1 MDRRRPDTP
10 LRAKMALPDW
20 LAQSSGKLG
29 WKPGPP
35 LPAAVY
41 RDLVAPLFTMRLP
54 IIGFG
59 FLYFF
64 VSTLILL
71 RWPDPIVLALLLC
84 SIGVTTI
91 RVVVL
96 DRYHRA
102 GGTAQPLADLGS
114 WERRYVVW
122 TFVFALLLAGL
133 NVRILMVHEPLML
146 IGTISLVFTF
156 GAGVVS
162 RTSCRPKLCVGSL
175 LIAVLPTAL
184 AMVWHA
190 TTQGEQRLHTEFFLL
205 FTLMLL
211 AVLAMS
217 LDSVRHLY
225 AAALEQLITK
235 HDLAKLARYDALTG
249 LPNRLM
255 LREAFQARL
264 EAAQGTGTQLAVHY
278 LDLDGF
284 KAINDSHG
292 HPIGDRL
299 LVEVAGR
306 LLATVRTD
314 DVAFRLGG
322 DEFLLVQAGVNHRD
336 EAELLARRVIK
347 HLSETYVFEG
357 TEMRVS
363 VSVGIAL
370 TSDFGAELDEL
381 VACADAALYQSKARG
396 KSQLQFCD
404 GNDFQEPGRSAA

>member
-1 MDRRRPDTP
+1 MERRRLNIPV
-10 LRAKMALPDW
+10 RATIARARW
-20 LAQSSGKLG
+20 LAELG
-29 WKPGPP
+29 WKSGPP

-41 RDLVAPLFTMRLP
+41 RDLIAPLFTMRLP

-64 VSTLILL
+64 VSALILL
-71 RWPDPIVLALLLC
+71 RWQDPVIFTLMLGSIAVTTVRVALL
-84 SIGVTTI
+84 
-91 RVVVL
+91 
-96 DRYHRA
+96 DRFFRA
-102 GGTAQPLADLGS
+102 GGTAQPLATLAS
-114 WERRYVVW
+114 WERRYMAW
-122 TFVFALLLAGL
+122 TFVFALLLAAL
-133 NVRILMVHEPLML
+133 NIRVLMIHEPLML

-162 RTSCRPKLCVGSL
+162 RTSYRPKLCVGSL
-175 LIAVLPTAL
+175 LLAVLPTAL
-184 AMVWHA
+184 ALLWHA
-190 TTQGEQRLHTEFFLL
+190 TTAGELHLHMPFFLL
-205 FTLMLL
+205 FALLLL

-217 LDSVRHLY
+217 LDSVRHLH

-264 EAAQGTGTQLAVHY
+264 EAAQGTGTQLALHY

-284 KAINDSHG
+284 KAINDGHG

-299 LVEVAGR
+299 LVDVASR
-306 LLATVRTD
+306 LLATIRAED
-314 DVAFRLGG
+314 FAFRLGG
-322 DEFLLVQAGVNHRD
+322 DEFLLVQAGVKHRD
-336 EAELLARRVIK
+336 EAELLARRAIK
-347 HLSETYVFEG
+347 HLSEPHVFDG

-370 TSDFGAELDEL
+370 SGDFGAELDEL
-381 VACADAALYQSKARG
+381 VACADAALYRSKARG
-396 KSQLQFCD
+396 KSQLQFCEPGD
-404 GNDFQEPGRSAA
+404 SREPGRSAA